1 MSGRRIVV
9 TGIGVLTPLGNDLP
23 STWAN
28 LLAGRSGIAPITR
41 FDATGYSTTF
51 AGEVKGFEP
60 AGAFKN
66 PKDARRCDRYTQLAF
81 GATKQAFADSG
92 LDPARLDPTRCGVIV
107 GSGIGGLQ
115 TLEEQHSVL
124 RDKGPGRVS
133 PFMIPMMISNIAS
146 GLIAIDFNFQG
157 PNFAIV
163 TACATSNQSIGEA
176 WRQIRDDEADVM
188 IAGGSE
194 AAVVPLGLC
203 GFGSMKALST
213 RNDAPEKASRPWDKD
228 RDGFVLGEGAGILI
242 LEELEHAKK
251 RGARIYGEIAGYG
264 ASCDAYH
271 MTSPTPDGSGVARAI
286 TSAMRHAGVNGAEV
300 DYINAHATST
310 NLGDIAETKALKL
323 ALGEEAARKTWV
335 NSTKSMIG
343 HLLGAAGAVEMAVCL
358 KAIETGDVPPTINL
372 DEPDPECDLDYV
384 PKTARHKDVRVAM
397 NNSFGFGGHNSCV
410 IARKLV

>member
-1 MSGRRIVV
+1 MSERRIVV
-9 TGIGVLTPLGNDLP
+9 TGIGVVTPLGNDLP
-23 STWAN
+23 TLWSN
-28 LLAGRSGIAPITR
+28 LLAGRSGIATISR
-41 FDATGYSTTF
+41 FDASAYSTKF
-51 AGEVKGFEP
+51 GGEVKDFVP
-60 AGAFKN
+60 AAAFKN

-81 GATKQAFADSG
+81 AATQQAFANSG
-92 LDPARLDPTRCGVIV
+92 LGSAPINPERCGVIV

-115 TLEEQHSVL
+115 TLEEQHTIL
-124 RDKGPGRVS
+124 KDRGPSRVS

-146 GLIAIDFNFQG
+146 GLIAIDYNFQG

-203 GFGSMKALST
+203 GFGAMKALST
-213 RNDAPEKASRPWDKD
+213 RNEAPEKASRPWDKD
-228 RDGFVLGEGAGILI
+228 RDGFILSEGAGILI
-242 LEELEHAKK
+242 LEELEHARK
-251 RGARIYGEIAGYG
+251 RGAHIYAEIAGYG

-271 MTSPTPDGSGVARAI
+271 MTSPTPDGSGVARAV
-286 TSAMRHAGVNGAEV
+286 TAALKRSQLNGSDI

-323 ALGEEAARKTWV
+323 ALGEESAKKTWIS
-335 NSTKSMIG
+335 STKSMLG
-343 HLLGAAGAVEMAVCL
+343 HLLGAAGAVEMAICI

-372 DEPDPECDLDYV
+372 DNVDPECDLDYV
-384 PKTARHKDVRVAM
+384 PNTARHKEIRVAM

-410 IARKLV
+410 IAKKMV